1 MGWDELIGQ
10 GPAKRYLRS
19 VLSVRRQA
27 HAYLFKGPAGVG
39 KRTAARIFAQ
49 TLLCQERGGGDAA
62 CGQCKSCRA
71 FAAGA
76 HPDLVPLRKFTE
88 TGGEVGDHEPVI
100 RLDTVQFVCEQV
112 HRSPMSGARRVV
124 IIPESQRLCQGQAE
138 SANAFL
144 KTLEEPPRSAT
155 IILTSSQPEGLLET
169 IVSRL
174 QAVQFRRL
182 SAAEVRAG
190 LALLAS
196 GTPASERELVEPLAD
211 GSLGRALELLDGSL
225 SHWRAAVLAG
235 LGRLTPLSALQ
246 FGLSLWAL
254 AEAEGQRLFAA
265 EKKAGRVE
273 VKQAADG
280 SEEAEAAEG
289 ATKTEVGWR
298 RYVFR
303 RLLEVC
309 EVCFRDGLVC
319 AACGTGAL
327 PEVGQAVSLPFS
339 SQTGQPA
346 PQAGIVLLQPDQQAL
361 SQALARRFGSAGCEK
376 VLAALREA
384 LFATKL
390 YVRGDVVVRAL
401 AGKLVEAMV
410 R

>member
-10 GPAKRYLRS
+10 EPAKRYLRA
-19 VLSVRRQA
+19 VLRTRRQA

-49 TLLCQERGGGDAA
+49 ALLCRDRGDGDAA
-62 CGQCKSCRA
+62 CGQCKSCHA
-71 FAAGA
+71 FAAGTP
-76 HPDLVPLRKFTE
+76 PDLVPLRKFTE
-88 TGGEVGDHEPVI
+88 TGGEVADHEPVI
-100 RLDTVQFVCEQV
+100 RLDTVQYVCEQL
-112 HRSPMSGARRVV
+112 HRSPMSGPRRVV
-124 IIPESQRLCQGQAE
+124 IIPQAQRLCQGQAE

-182 SAAEVRAG
+182 AAAEVRAG
-190 LALLAS
+190 LALLAPGKS
-196 GTPASERELVEPLAD
+196 AAERELVEPLAD
-211 GSLGRALELLDGSL
+211 GSLGRALELLDGNL
-225 SHWRAAVLAG
+225 GPWRAAVLAG

-254 AEAEGQRLFAA
+254 AEAEGQRLFAG
-265 EKKAGRVE
+265 EKEAGRAVAT
-273 VKQAADG
+273 Q
-280 SEEAEAAEG
+280 AAEG
-289 ATKTEVGWR
+289 DEQPENSESAAKTEAGWR

-319 AACGTGAL
+319 AACAAAAL
-327 PEVGQAVSLPFS
+327 PEPGK
-339 SQTGQPA
+339 
-346 PQAGIVLLQPDQQAL
+346 AGIVLLQPDQQAL
-361 SQALARRFGSAGCEK
+361 SQTLARKFGAAGCER
-376 VLAALREA
+376 VLAGLREA
-384 LFATKL
+384 LFATRL

-401 AGKLVEAMV
+401 AGKLVEAMAGGA
-410 R
+410 

>member
-1 MGWDELIGQ
+1 MNWDDLIGQ

-19 VLSVRRQA
+19 VLSARRQA

-49 TLLCQERGGGDAA
+49 ALLCRNRSAGDAA

-71 FAAGA
+71 LVAGT
-76 HPDLVPLRKFTE
+76 HPDLIPLRRFTE
-88 TGGEVGDHEPVI
+88 AGGEVGDHEPVI
-100 RLDTVQFVCEQV
+100 RLDTVQFLCEQL

-124 IIPESQRLCQGQAE
+124 IIPQAQRLCQGQAE

-144 KTLEEPPRSAT
+144 KTLEEPPRAAT
-155 IILTSSQPEGLLET
+155 ILLTSSQPEGLLET

-182 SAAEVRAG
+182 SAEDVRTG
-190 LALLAS
+190 LALLAP
-196 GTPASERELVEPLAD
+196 GKPASERELVEPLAD

-225 SHWRAAVLAG
+225 SPWRAAVLAG
-235 LGRLTPLSALQ
+235 LGKLTPGAALQ

-254 AEAEGQRLFAA
+254 AELEGQRLFAA
-265 EKKAGRVE
+265 EKEAGRE
-273 VKQAADG
+273 VARQ
-280 SEEAEAAEG
+280 AAEG
-289 ATKTEVGWR
+289 DEEVETSESAAKTETGWR

-319 AACGTGAL
+319 AACGTVAL
-327 PEVGQAVSLPFS
+327 PEAGK
-339 SQTGQPA
+339 
-346 PQAGIVLLQPDQQAL
+346 AGIILLQPDQQAL
-361 SQALARRFGSAGCEK
+361 SRMLAREFGAVGCEK

-384 LFATKL
+384 LFATRL

-401 AGKLVEAMV
+401 AGKLVEAMPAMAD